1 MNNKGNKM
9 ASHNR
14 PPAKQRPQ
22 PPDHST
28 NVSSTSGHVSPSY
41 QDRFQGVAI
50 ANPASGYSKQG
61 GAHNQSQ
68 AVFDQS
74 QQSSPRHLHG
84 VSTLDE
90 MNRGS
95 PVPTRRHELQPPPHN
110 YHTTGTQSPKLT
122 TQGKHGANG
131 QGERS
136 QQRPQK
142 MQHRE
147 LNANNQA
154 NASRQHR
161 LAKSYNMD
169 SVSQRVTDREK
180 QPPKEQKTSQ
190 GNIIALA
197 CGPLKRKRYI
207 NPKIE
212 LELVDFKKEI
222 EEKFAKSPLKKF

>member
-1 MNNKGNKM
+1 M
-9 ASHNR
+9 
-14 PPAKQRPQ
+14 
-22 PPDHST
+22 
-28 NVSSTSGHVSPSY
+28 PS
-41 QDRFQGVAI
+41 
-50 ANPASGYSKQG
+50 
-61 GAHNQSQ
+61 
-68 AVFDQS
+68 
-74 QQSSPRHLHG
+74 
-84 VSTLDE
+84 
-90 MNRGS
+90 
-95 PVPTRRHELQPPPHN
+95 RRHELSQAPHN
-110 YHTTGTQSPKLT
+110 YNTTGATSPKLT
-122 TQGKHGANG
+122 NGSKHGN
-131 QGERS
+131 GERS

-147 LNANNQA
+147 LNANNQQ

-180 QPPKEQKTSQ
+180 QVAKEQKTSQ